1 MLPNP
6 FTASDSSSGVPFC
19 QVDWSETRAAKQHF
33 KKSFEREWRDYTPV
47 WKYDSKKYLNLLCRW
62 WRNLTRFTLGW
73 AHWGGERGFYLKVF
87 VRLSQ
92 CSGMCWSVQLCWCF
106 HTGKMNACA
115 LKLAWLRP
123 LTLNARKEA
132 VGQIKK
138 KSKKFLLAQSLALVM
153 SKCLEQTSIHDNSSS
168 GIQNAM
174 LFIIVSG
181 FSVTN

>member
-1 MLPNP
+1 
-6 FTASDSSSGVPFC
+6 
-19 QVDWSETRAAKQHF
+19 
-33 KKSFEREWRDYTPV
+33 
-47 WKYDSKKYLNLLCRW
+47 
-62 WRNLTRFTLGW
+62 
-73 AHWGGERGFYLKVF
+73 
-87 VRLSQ
+87 
-92 CSGMCWSVQLCWCF
+92 
-106 HTGKMNACA
+106 MNACA